1 MGLQRIGP
9 GLTLVALAA
18 LSAVSSAC
26 GGQSQ
31 SATQTGNADGAFT
44 KGGDDRTG
52 PYSVVEGWWK
62 AAPDHGDEWSWGSV
76 SGVAADTPNRIIVA
90 IWGDQ
95 NAQRQERPGS
105 TNYLVVVD
113 RNGNIVENWS
123 QWDSLFNRPHQV
135 YINPYDA
142 ERHVWVV
149 ERGGNGVHEQILKFT
164 NDGSELVMQ
173 LRDPHPVLSREEA
186 RANLNPGPLDFGQP
200 AVLAFL
206 PDGHFLLGDG
216 YHNGRIVKYTTD
228 GEYVSE
234 FGSVGSGP
242 GQFDLVHGIA
252 VDKNS
257 RIYVSDRMNHRVQV
271 FTEDGEYIE
280 EWPDIYD
287 PVAIFIDESDAVWVL
302 DATLNRM
309 LKYSLEGELL
319 DYWGAYA
326 EVSSLGRSGWPGGMS
341 LPHQMDMDEDGNLY
355 IAEFGGPWLDK
366 FVPKSGADPS
376 RLIGKRQLGTN

>member
-18 LSAVSSAC
+18 LSAC
-26 GGQSQ
+26 GSENQA
-31 SATQTGNADGAFT
+31 ATQTGSADGTFT

-95 NAQRQERPGS
+95 NTQRQERPGS

-113 RNGNIVENWS
+113 RNGDIVENWS

-173 LRDPHPVLSREEA
+173 LRDPQSVLSREEA

-309 LKYSLEGELL
+309 LKYSLAGELL

-366 FVPKSGADPS
+366 FVPKSGADPT

>member
-1 MGLQRIGP
+1 MGFECIVR
-9 GLTLVALAA
+9 GLVLVTIVTL
-18 LSAVSSAC
+18 SAC
-26 GGQSQ
+26 GSDGQVG
-31 SATQTGNADGAFT
+31 ATSRTFT

-52 PYSVVEGWWK
+52 PYQVVEGWWK
-62 AAPDHGDEWSWGSV
+62 AAPDHTDGWDWGSV
-76 SGVAADTPNRIIVA
+76 SGVAADTPDRIIVA
-90 IWGDQ
+90 IWGDE
-95 NAQRQERPGS
+95 NAQGEDRPGGS
-105 TNYLVVVD
+105 NYLVVVNS
-113 RNGNIVENWS
+113 NGDIIENWS
-123 QWDSLFNRPHQV
+123 QWDSIFNRPHQV
-135 YINPYDA
+135 YINPYDP
-142 ERHVWVV
+142 ERHVWII

-173 LRDPHPVLSREEA
+173 LRDPRPVLSREEA

-200 AVLAFL
+200 AVMAFL
-206 PDGHFLLGDG
+206 PNGHFLLGDG
-216 YHNGRIVKYTTD
+216 YHNGRVVKYTTD

-252 VDKNS
+252 VDRNG

-280 EWPDIYD
+280 EWPSIYD
-287 PVAIFIDESDAVWVL
+287 PVAIFIDENEAVWVL

-326 EVSSLGRSGWPGGMS
+326 RVSSLGRSEWSGGMS
-341 LPHQMDMDEDGNLY
+341 LPHQMDMDSDGNLY
-355 IAEFGGPWLDK
+355 VAEFSGPWLDK
-366 FVPKSGADPS
+366 FVPGLGVDAS
-376 RLIGKRQLGTN
+376 RLIGQRQMDTN

>member
-1 MGLQRIGP
+1 MV
-9 GLTLVALAA
+9 VADR
-18 LSAVSSAC
+18 
-26 GGQSQ
+26 
-31 SATQTGNADGAFT
+31 DG
-44 KGGDDRTG
+44 
-52 PYSVVEGWWK
+52 Y
-62 AAPDHGDEWSWGSV
+62 
-76 SGVAADTPNRIIVA
+76 
-90 IWGDQ
+90 
-95 NAQRQERPGS
+95 
-105 TNYLVVVD
+105 
-113 RNGNIVENWS
+113 IVENWS

-164 NDGSELVMQ
+164 NDGSELVMR
-173 LRDPHPVLSREEA
+173 LRDPQPVLSREEA
-186 RANLNPGPLDFGQP
+186 RANLSPGPLDFGQP

-234 FGSVGSGP
+234 FGSVGRGP

-309 LKYSLEGELL
+309 LKYSLAGELL

-341 LPHQMDMDEDGNLY
+341 LPHQRDMDEGGKLY

-366 FVPKSGADPS
+366 FVPKSGADPT

>member
-1 MGLQRIGP
+1 MILEDAKERLG
-9 GLTLVALAA
+9 AA
-18 LSAVSSAC
+18 
-26 GGQSQ
+26 
-31 SATQTGNADGAFT
+31 
-44 KGGDDRTG
+44 
-52 PYSVVEGWWK
+52 
-62 AAPDHGDEWSWGSV
+62 
-76 SGVAADTPNRIIVA
+76 GVAEV
-90 IWGDQ
+90 
-95 NAQRQERPGS
+95 S
-105 TNYLVVVD
+105 TRL
-113 RNGNIVENWS
+113 RNGDIVENWS

-164 NDGSELVMQ
+164 SDGSELVMQ
-173 LRDPHPVLSREEA
+173 LRDPQSVLSREEA

-309 LKYSLEGELL
+309 LKYSLAGELL

-366 FVPKSGADPS
+366 FVPKSGADPT

>member
-1 MGLQRIGP
+1 MGWERIGP
-9 GLTLVALAA
+9 GFTLFSLAT
-18 LSAVSSAC
+18 LFAC
-26 GGQSQ
+26 GGESR
-31 SATQTGNADGAFT
+31 AAPDAGRDGSFV

-52 PYSVVEGWWK
+52 PYEVVEGWWK
-62 AAPDHGDEWSWGSV
+62 AAPDHTEEWGWGSV
-76 SGVAADTPNRIIVA
+76 SGVAVDTPDRIIVA
-90 IWGDQ
+90 VWGDQ

-113 RNGNIVENWS
+113 RNGNVVENWS

-135 YINPYDA
+135 YINPYDP

-164 NDGSELVMQ
+164 NDGSELVMR
-173 LRDPHPVLSREEA
+173 LRDPQPVMSEEET
-186 RANLNPGPLDFGQP
+186 RANQNPGPLDFGQP

-216 YHNGRIVKYTTD
+216 YQNGRIAKYTTD
-228 GEYVSE
+228 GEFVMQ
-234 FGSVGSGP
+234 FGSVGAGP
-242 GQFDLVHGIA
+242 GQFDLIHGIA
-252 VDKNS
+252 VDRNG
-257 RIYVSDRMNHRVQV
+257 RIFVSDRMNHRVQV

-287 PVAIFIDESDAVWVL
+287 PVAIFIDQNDAVWVL

-309 LKYSLEGELL
+309 LKYSLEGLLL
-319 DYWGAYA
+319 DYWGAYG

-355 IAEFGGPWLDK
+355 VAEFSGPWLDK
-366 FVPKSGADPS
+366 FVPKSGADPA
-376 RLIGKRQLGTN
+376 RLIGKRQLGAN

>member
-1 MGLQRIGP
+1 MTFGRIGA
-9 GLTLVALAA
+9 GLALFSLVTALACGA
-18 LSAVSSAC
+18 ENQAGSNASAS
-26 GGQSQ
+26 
-31 SATQTGNADGAFT
+31 GAFT

-52 PYSVVEGWWK
+52 PYEVVEAWWK
-62 AAPDHGDEWSWGSV
+62 AAPDHTDGWTWGSV
-76 SGVAADTPNRIIVA
+76 SGVAADTPDRIIVA

-95 NAQRQERPGS
+95 KAQRQERPGGS
-105 TNYLVVVD
+105 NYLVVVNA
-113 RNGNIVENWS
+113 NGDIVENWS

-135 YINPYDA
+135 YISPYDPD
-142 ERHVWVV
+142 RHVWVV

-164 NDGSELVMQ
+164 NDGSELVMR
-173 LRDPHPVLSREEA
+173 LLDPQPVQSAQEA

-216 YHNGRIVKYTTD
+216 YQNGRIAKYTTD
-228 GEYVSE
+228 GKFVSQ

-252 VDKNS
+252 VDRTG

-271 FTEDGEYIE
+271 FTEDSDYIE
-280 EWPDIYD
+280 EWPNIYD
-287 PVAIFIDESDAVWVL
+287 PVAIFVDESDAVWVL

-309 LKYSLEGELL
+309 LKYSLEGQLL

-326 EVSSLGRSGWPGGMS
+326 RVSSLGRPGWTGGMS
-341 LPHQMDMDEDGNLY
+341 LPHQMDMDSDGNLY
-355 IAEFGGPWLDK
+355 IAEFSGPWLDK
-366 FVPKSGADPS
+366 FVPRADADPS
-376 RLIGKRQLGTN
+376 RLIGRRQLGAN